1 MAKKTIKCYFCKKE
15 INKDDA
21 YMWEH
26 VVEKSGKKYKRY
38 CCSQEEK
45 EQVERD
51 KELYKM
57 AQYETDNILGRPI
70 TNNVRNREL
79 TELHEAGY
87 SWEQIYRC
95 IKANAQHIKDMIQ
108 MNHIENDYQ
117 QIRYMCQVIKNVIYD
132 FVKED
137 ERKNSWEQYKQVEEE
152 APENKFD
159 TLVEEDDEDI
169 KNRLNNN
176 KNKSNGFSDLF
187 NKLK

>member
-21 YMWEH
+21 YMWEYI
-26 VVEKSGKKYKRY
+26 VEKSGKKYKRY

-51 KELYKM
+51 KELYKLC
-57 AQYETDNILGRPI
+57 QYETDSILGRPI

-79 TELHEAGY
+79 TELYEAGY

-95 IKANAQHIKDMIQ
+95 IKANARHISDMIRQ
-108 MNHIENDYQ
+108 NHIENDYQ

-137 ERKNSWEQYKQVEEE
+137 ERKNSWTQYAQTNTEEII
-152 APENKFD
+152 
-159 TLVEEDDEDI
+159 EEDEDEVI
-169 KNRLNNN
+169 L
-176 KNKSNGFSDLF
+176 
-187 NKLK
+187 NKLKNKKKDNNNSISDFLNKLGK